1 MTKHA
6 IKQVDRLLSNEGVDI
21 DTALAHWVPYV
32 VESRTSINI
41 AMDWTDFD
49 ADGHATIM
57 LSLLTRHGRATP
69 AAVVDGRHRNA
80 QEPPQRSGALRR
92 VPGSG
97 QVLPAVRGCEVC
109 RRPRRPAI
117 GLACAIADPGRQVA
131 GPRFI
136 VSAIG

>member
-57 LSLLTRHGRATP
+57 LSLLSVTVG
-69 AAVVDGRHRNA
+69 
-80 QEPPQRSGALRR
+80 PPRCCG
-92 VPGSG
+92 
-97 QVLPAVRGCEVC
+97 
-109 RRPRRPAI
+109 
-117 GLACAIADPGRQVA
+117 
-131 GPRFI
+131 
-136 VSAIG
+136 